1 MTELGVAIR
10 HALVHN
16 HGRVAGRLEE
26 HSEGFRF
33 TYATEY
39 LARPDATAISL
50 TMPLRA
56 ELYESSKLF
65 PFFCGLL
72 SEGSTRELQ
81 ARLHRIDESDDFG
94 LLIATGADA
103 IGSVT
108 VEPQE

>member
-1 MTELGVAIR
+1 MTDPGPTIRCAIVR
-10 HALVHN
+10 N

-26 HSEGFRF
+26 LSECFRF

-39 LARPDATAISL
+39 LARPDATALSL

-56 ELYESSKLF
+56 EPHESPKLF
-65 PFFCGLL
+65 PFFYGLL

-81 ARLHRIDESDDFG
+81 AKLHRIDESDDFG
-94 LLIATGADA
+94 LLIATGGDT
-103 IGSVT
+103 IGAVT